1 MKVIEVLKGREYS
14 LNHIIEYYYKIIENT
29 AIIENVDKNNNNLVY
44 GIQID
49 KILIEKT
56 GEQTTETEKVDII
69 SCNLELVREI
79 CKTLHKN
86 LVSPIHLI
94 DVLDD
99 NVSKIFKIDSKVK
112 FAEKVL

>member
-1 MKVIEVLKGREYS
+1 MKIVEVLKGREYS

-29 AIIENVDKNNNNLVY
+29 AIIESIDKNNSNLVY
-44 GIQID
+44 GIQVD

-56 GEQTTETEKVDII
+56 GEQITESEKVDII

-79 CKTLHKN
+79 CKVLHKN

-112 FAEKVL
+112 FIEKVL

>member
-14 LNHIIEYYYKIIENT
+14 LNQIIEYYYKIIENK
-29 AIIENVDKNNNNLVY
+29 AIIENIDKNNSNLVY

-56 GEQTTETEKVDII
+56 GEQIIESEKVEII

-86 LVSPIHLI
+86 LVSPIHLV
-94 DVLDD
+94 DVLED
-99 NVSKIFKIDSKVK
+99 NVSKIFRLDTKVK
-112 FAEKVL
+112 FVENVL